1 MNKKSAHNMNAES
14 LHSHPLV
21 VALAATL
28 PLLAAQSVQA
38 AAFDIA
44 NVPLY
49 IGGSLEPNLMYI
61 HDDSGSM
68 FWSYL
73 PDGLSKGYQRGTSK
87 EYNRQY
93 YNPGVTYL
101 PPVDENGDSLGNA
114 SFTAAWFD
122 GYDRTNRSSNVV
134 NLSNNFRA
142 TWGYSGDWVNSTG
155 EAAFYHVFSPP
166 RPGCA
171 VPGST
176 SDNDCYVKVVVPAS
190 QQQNFANWYSYYRTR
205 FYSAKAG
212 VSRAFS
218 DISGGIR
225 VGYGLINK
233 GSSSSIDGVSI
244 PVLQRGVRA
253 FSGAARKDFYDW
265 LFAVPANG
273 STPLRRAL
281 NAAGR
286 YYENDNAIGPW
297 STTPGSS
304 GGTHLSCRKSFT
316 ILMTDGYWGGS
327 FSGLG
332 NVDNTAG
339 PSNSGPGGESFTY
352 SAVSPF
358 SDQNSDTLADIAMHY
373 WKRDL
378 SSLANRVPTTTTNP
392 AFWQHMV
399 TMPITFGL
407 TGTVTKD
414 SAFAA
419 IDSGAT
425 VSWPV
430 PSSNTGK
437 ADDVLH
443 AAVNSRGDLF
453 SANNPL
459 EFEEELKKALAAVNA
474 ATSSASSVSVSSP
487 RISTDSMVYQ
497 AIFNSGNWTGQFF
510 GFKVDP
516 VAKKI
521 ITPAAWDA
529 SSLIPAH
536 TGRTILT
543 WRPSPETTP
552 ARGADFSSSDLSA
565 VQKAWLGN
573 STDLINYL
581 RGDASKEGSGST
593 DFRRRERKLGDIVNS
608 TSAYVGTQNYGYAN
622 ADGLS
627 AAERNAYRS
636 RRESSAF
643 NNRTQM
649 VYVGANDG
657 MLHGFNAKTGVEQVA
672 YVPNA
677 LFKDGHLAELAKRSY
692 THRYY
697 VDGSPHVS
705 DAWINSSWRSVLVGA
720 TGAGGRS
727 YFALDVEDPSSFNR
741 TKVLWEFEHTELG
754 YTIGKATVA
763 RTESGKWVAIFGNG
777 YNSDSHRAQLFV
789 VDMATGA
796 LLTNI
801 DTGVGSVADPNG
813 LASPLV
819 IDIDQNGNADFVY
832 AGDMHGN
839 MWKFDLTSNSVN
851 QWSVVFMAGST
862 AKPLFKTLGPN
873 GERQPITNAPEARL
887 NPDDG
892 GTIVYFGTGQFFEI
906 GDQGVVNQTQSI
918 YGIKDTCGEN
928 TSGSCGTASGAA
940 KVVRGDLRQQIIYF
954 EDYDVPFAD
963 SNGTTY
969 THDVRL
975 VTNHE
980 VAASEGGF
988 YLDLISP
995 VNGQEG
1001 ERVVISPT
1009 IFDDRVRF
1017 ITMTPDPDPCSAG
1030 GWSWF
1035 IELDPFNGGR
1045 TEFSPFDLNNDG
1057 KFTSDEFL
1065 GGGASGVPVTGRRN
1079 PGGIVTGTGQMGDRD
1094 FSGDSSAETPEDSS
1108 LNNSS
1113 EFFRQSWRQIR

>member
-1 MNKKSAHNMNAES
+1 MNKKSARNMNVES
-14 LHSHPLV
+14 LRPRTLV
-21 VALAATL
+21 IALAAAL
-28 PLLAAQSVQA
+28 PLLAAQPAHA

-68 FWSYL
+68 FWSFL
-73 PDGLSKGYQRGTSK
+73 PDGLGKNYVRGTSSTV
-87 EYNRQY
+87 NRQY
-93 YNPGVTYL
+93 YNPSVTYAA
-101 PPVDENGDSLGNA
+101 PVDENGDSLGNA
-114 SFTAAWFD
+114 SFTAAWFN
-122 GYDRTNRSSNVV
+122 GYDLASRASNVV
-134 NLSNNFRA
+134 NLSSSFRA
-142 TWGYSGDWVNSTG
+142 TWGYAGDWVNNTG
-155 EAAFYHVFSPP
+155 EPAFYHSYSPP
-166 RPGCA
+166 RPGCPA
-171 VPGST
+171 PGSVN
-176 SDNDCYVKVVVPAS
+176 DNDCYVKVVVSGAE
-190 QQQNFANWYSYYRTR
+190 QQNFANWYSYYRTR
-205 FYSAKAG
+205 IYSAKAG
-212 VSRAFS
+212 VSRAFA

-225 VGYGLINK
+225 IGYGRINK
-233 GSSSSIDGVSI
+233 GWNSTIDGVTV

-253 FSGAARKDFYDW
+253 FTGTARKEFYDW
-265 LFAVPANG
+265 LFAAPADG

-297 STTPGSS
+297 STTPGVS

-316 ILMTDGYWGGS
+316 ILMTDGYWNGS

-358 SDQNSDTLADIAMHY
+358 SDTHSNTLADVAMHY

-378 SSLANRVPTTTTNP
+378 SSLANRVPTTATNP

-407 TGTVTKD
+407 TGTIAKGT
-414 SAFAA
+414 AFDA
-419 IDSGAT
+419 IDTGAT
-425 VSWPV
+425 ITWPA
-430 PSSNTGK
+430 PTTNPGK

-453 SANNPL
+453 SANNPQQ
-459 EFEEELKKALAAVNA
+459 FEEELKKALAAVNA
-474 ATSSASSVSVSSP
+474 TTSSASSVSVSSP
-487 RISTDSMVYQ
+487 RMSTDSMVYQ
-497 AIFNSGNWTGQFF
+497 AIFNSGDWTGQFF

-529 SSLIPAH
+529 SDKIPAH
-536 TGRTILT
+536 AARTILT
-543 WRPSPETTP
+543 WRPAPETTP
-552 ARGADFSSSDLSA
+552 ARGADFDSTDLS
-565 VQKAWLGN
+565 VTQKAWLN
-573 STDLINYL
+573 DSTDLINYL
-581 RGDASKEGSGST
+581 RGDDSKEGSGST
-593 DFRRRERKLGDIVNS
+593 DFRTRQRKLGDIVNS
-608 TSAYVGTQNYGYAN
+608 SSAYVGTQNYGYAN

-627 AAERNAYRS
+627 AAERNAYRT
-636 RRESSAF
+636 RRESSTF
-643 NNRTQM
+643 NNRIQM

-657 MLHGFNAKTGVEQVA
+657 MLHGFDGKTGVERVA
-672 YVPNA
+672 YVPNV
-677 LFKDGHLAELAKRSY
+677 LFKDGHLAELSKRSY

-705 DAWINSSWRSVLVGA
+705 DAWINSSWRSVLVGS
-720 TGAGGRS
+720 TGAGGRA
-727 YFALDVEDPSSFNR
+727 YFALDVEDPSSFSKTN
-741 TKVLWEFEHTELG
+741 VLWEFEHAELG

-777 YNSDSHRAQLFV
+777 YNSDSHKAQLFV

-796 LLTNI
+796 LLANI
-801 DTGVGSVADPNG
+801 DTAVGSVTDPNG

-839 MWKFDLTSNSVN
+839 LWKFDLTSNN
-851 QWSVVFMAGST
+851 EGQWSVAFKSGST
-862 AKPLFKTLGPN
+862 VKPLFKTLGPN
-873 GERQPITNAPEARL
+873 GERQPITSAPEARL

-892 GTIVYFGTGQFFEI
+892 GVIVYFGTGQFFEV
-906 GDQGVVNQTQSI
+906 GDQGVVNQTQSV
-918 YGIKDTCGEN
+918 YGIKDTCGEK
-928 TSGSCGTASGAA
+928 TSGSCASASGVA
-940 KVVRGDLRQQIIYF
+940 KVVRSNLRQQVIYF
-954 EDYDVPFAD
+954 EDYDVPFSD
-963 SNGTTY
+963 SNGTTFK
-969 THDVRL
+969 HDVRL

-980 VAASEGGF
+980 VADTEGGF
-988 YLDLISP
+988 YLDLVSP

-1001 ERVVISPT
+1001 ERVVVAPT

-1057 KFTSDEFL
+1057 KFSSDEFL
-1065 GGGASGVPVTGRRN
+1065 GGGASGVPVSGRRN
-1079 PGGIVTGTGQMGDRD
+1079 PGGIVTGTGSMGDKD
-1094 FSGDSSAETPEDSS
+1094 FYGDSGAEGPKDDPNNKSAQF
-1108 LNNSS
+1108 L
-1113 EFFRQSWRQIR
+1113 RQSWRQIR